1 MFIHRLATRLAP
13 LAVVSAVAL
22 GAVSA
27 ASAAPA
33 EVTSVRE
40 CYPDV
45 YGTVQGTICYTIHAV
60 EKSGANSK
68 ESGSMLIEFFDADG
82 NLVFSDK
89 TQWHTTI
96 ITRGDD
102 WQVYHDQTKV
112 RFTEG
117 SETCTNGMN
126 AIYANGETRHLGP
139 EWEWVCK

>member
-1 MFIHRLATRLAP
+1 MFKHRIVTSVAP
-13 LAVVSAVAL
+13 LAIVAAVAL

-45 YGTVQGTICYTIHAV
+45 YDTIEGTICYTIHSV
-60 EKSGANSK
+60 EKTGARAN
-68 ESGSMLIEFFDADG
+68 ESGSMLVEFFDANG
-82 NLVFSDK
+82 GLVFSDK

-96 ITRGDD
+96 ITKGDE
-102 WQVYHDQTKV
+102 WQVYHDKTKV
-112 RFTEG
+112 RVIAG
-117 SETCTNGMN
+117 GQTCTNGMN
-126 AIYANGETRHLGP
+126 AVFANGVTRHLGP